1 MLDYARH
8 VFWNTLRCFV
18 IKIVLEPDWST
29 EQHLGSEWLVIGARA
44 SETIQSF
51 ISQES
56 CEGIMQWLTTS

>member
-44 SETIQSF
+44 SNHSKLHIT
-51 ISQES
+51 
-56 CEGIMQWLTTS
+56 GIL